1 MSTRRT
7 RRILIAVTFC
17 VTFCGVAMS
26 AMTPFAVTPVAPTA
40 EQNQS
45 LALAQA
51 RTHCVDALTNA
62 VGTRTDLTEAQAR
75 KVAGERCELLFMDDP
90 ISKLTGTFDK
100 T

>member
-1 MSTRRT
+1 M
-7 RRILIAVTFC
+7 
-17 VTFCGVAMS
+17 AMS
-26 AMTPFAVTPVAPTA
+26 AMTPFTVTPVAPTA

-51 RTHCVDALTNA
+51 RTHCVDALTDA
-62 VGTRTDLTEAQAR
+62 VGTRTGLTEAQAR

-90 ISKLTGTFDK
+90 ISKLTGTFGK